1 LRIVSVQPPQT
12 NSSFALPTLQPDQFT
27 ATVVAQTPDGRLL
40 AQAGNNILYVRNEI
54 TAPVG
59 STLVLQAAAP
69 GDMGL
74 DLPSVQPA
82 SYKALP
88 DILNVLQQMDVLTA
102 PRLIASLPQA
112 NDGLAGALLQI
123 FGAYKSAD
131 SAAWVGRPVAETL
144 AHIGQAELLRSLS
157 REMKDQTR
165 SGSDP
170 VVGDW
175 RSYPVPLYN
184 AGAFHTLTLHV
195 HNDRQGQSEAEHEG
209 TRGKTRF
216 LVDMSLSR
224 LGDLQLD
231 GFVQPKK
238 IDMILRSERSL
249 PDGLHS
255 ELRAAYGKAMG
266 AVGFA
271 GTLNFQIGRQ
281 HWVRVSGNAHSGL
294 LT

>member
-1 LRIVSVQPPQT
+1 M
-12 NSSFALPTLQPDQFT
+12 
-27 ATVVAQTPDGRLL
+27 
-40 AQAGNNILYVRNEI
+40 AQAGDNILYVRNEI
-54 TAPVG
+54 TAPIG
-59 STLVLQAAAP
+59 ATLILQSAAP
-69 GDMGL
+69 GDAGI
-74 DLPSVQPA
+74 DLPKVQPA
-82 SYKALP
+82 AYSALP

-123 FGAYKSAD
+123 FGSYKSAD
-131 SAAWVGRPVAETL
+131 PAAWLGRPVAETL

-157 REMKDQTR
+157 REMKEQTR
-165 SGSDP
+165 AGSDP

-195 HNDRQGQSEAEHEG
+195 HNDRDKSSDREHEG

-216 LVDMSLSR
+216 LIDMRLSR

-238 IDMILRSERSL
+238 IDMILRSEHSL
-249 PDGLHS
+249 PDGLHA
-255 ELRAAYGKAMG
+255 ELRGAYGKAMG

-281 HWVRVSGNAHSGL
+281 HWVRVTGDTRGGIV
-294 LT
+294 T